1 MEKKLQKIFPTYYN
15 LLIVLGLW
23 QAHYQI
29 LSMFFLKEFVQLN
42 VNKETMINKLKQNQI
57 TELNRIVELNISI
70 VTVFLNAQ
78 VLKMI

>member
-1 MEKKLQKIFPTYYN
+1 
-15 LLIVLGLW
+15 
-23 QAHYQI
+23 
-29 LSMFFLKEFVQLN
+29 MFFLKEFVQLN

-70 VTVFLNAQ
+70 GTVFLNAQ

>member
-1 MEKKLQKIFPTYYN
+1 
-15 LLIVLGLW
+15 
-23 QAHYQI
+23 
-29 LSMFFLKEFVQLN
+29 MFFLKEFVQLN

-78 VLKMI
+78 VLKII

>member
-1 MEKKLQKIFPTYYN
+1 ML
-15 LLIVLGLW
+15 
-23 QAHYQI
+23 
-29 LSMFFLKEFVQLN
+29 FLKEFVQLN

>member
-1 MEKKLQKIFPTYYN
+1 
-15 LLIVLGLW
+15 
-23 QAHYQI
+23 
-29 LSMFFLKEFVQLN
+29 MFFLKEFVQLN